1 MLRQGVPG
9 ECLNGRDHGV
19 ITPVSDG
26 PAISSKLDLHI
37 TIALILEARREY
49 A

>member
-1 MLRQGVPG
+1 MLRRGVPG
-9 ECLNGRDHGV
+9 ECLNGRDRGV
-19 ITPVSDG
+19 VTPVPDG

-37 TIALILEARREY
+37 TIPLILEARREC